1 MKETLES
8 KAAPK
13 HEELIA
19 EFRIN
24 SELTRLNGL
33 KLDRI
38 IEQRGEQKDMHSE
51 WLEQWGLQK
60 TKATRITWIQVFIGV
75 AALTV
80 AVYSL
85 NSFSIDE
92 KSQVIMMITDVAKT
106 ILGVE

>member
-1 MKETLES
+1 M
-8 KAAPK
+8 
-13 HEELIA
+13 
-19 EFRIN
+19 
-24 SELTRLNGL
+24 
-33 KLDRI
+33 
-38 IEQRGEQKDMHSE
+38 QKVR
-51 WLEQWGLQK
+51 
-60 TKATRITWIQVFIGV
+60 ATSVTWIQVFIGV

>member
-13 HEELIA
+13 HEELIQA
-19 EFRIN
+19 ITN
-24 SELTRLNGL
+24 NGY

-38 IEQRGEQKDMHSE
+38 IKQRDEQKEKYSE

-60 TKATRITWIQVFIGV
+60 VRATRVTWIQVFIGV